1 MKNTLRMSMLV
12 AAVAFGAAGGSA
24 AVTWWN
30 TPWTRTSVAQER
42 VALIRQ
48 NLARAND
55 FSEAFKLT
63 AQAVRPSVVSISS
76 VKKAKF
82 DTRLRQRPGAR
93 PDMQGMPDELRRFF
107 GDSPFERMFPQMPDG
122 EPSQEGLGS
131 GVIVSADG
139 YILTNNHVVSGADE
153 VTVTFAD
160 GKQLKAKIVGAD
172 KATDVAVVKVD
183 AQGLPAAVLGDSD
196 SVAVGEWVLA
206 VGSPLGFDQTVT
218 SGIISAKGRQVG
230 VTNGGYEDFL
240 QTDCAINP
248 GNSGGPLVNLRGEVI
263 GINTAIASRSGG
275 FSGIGFAIPVNM
287 AQSIMSQ
294 IRSTGKVT
302 RGRIGAA
309 IQDLT
314 EDLAKSFGYEGREG
328 ALVGDVV
335 PNSPAAKA
343 GLQAGDIVVKFQGKP
358 VKTSSQLR
366 NAVAATAPDTTAE
379 IEFIR
384 DGKPVTVKVHVGA
397 LSEDDVAAS
406 AADGGETPTP
416 ESLGLAVLPLTS
428 ELAKQRGLK
437 ESTTGMLVTG
447 VQPGSVGD
455 RAGLR
460 EGDIVV
466 SVGNQ
471 TLRSVDDFRKTMTS
485 QNLAAGVRLQI
496 VRDGVTRFLFV
507 RVNN

>member
-1 MKNTLRMSMLV
+1 MKSMLRMSVLV
-12 AAVAFGAAGGSA
+12 AAVAIGAAGGSA
-24 AVTWWN
+24 AVSLWN
-30 TPWTRTSVAQER
+30 TSWTRTSVAQER

-48 NLARAND
+48 NLARAAD

-76 VKKAKF
+76 VKKAKV
-82 DTRLRQRPGAR
+82 DMRLRQRPGAR
-93 PDMQGMPDELRRFF
+93 PVMPGIPDELRRFF
-107 GDSPFERMFPQMPDG
+107 GDDSLERMFPQVPEG
-122 EPSQEGLGS
+122 YGQEGLGS

-139 YILTNNHVVSGADE
+139 FILTNNHVVSGADE

-172 KATDVAVVKVD
+172 KQTDIAVVKVD

-196 SVAVGEWVLA
+196 AVAVGEWVLA

-287 AQSIMSQ
+287 VQSIMTQ

-314 EDLAKSFGYEGREG
+314 EDLAKSFGYDGREG

-343 GLQAGDIVVKFQGKP
+343 GIQAGDIIVKYQGKP

-366 NAVAATAPDTTAE
+366 NAVAATLPETAAE
-379 IEFIR
+379 LEVIR
-384 DGKPVTVKVHVGA
+384 DGKPRTVKVQVGA
-397 LSEDDVAAS
+397 LSEADLAAN
-406 AADGGETPTP
+406 AVEEAGAETT
-416 ESLGLAVLPLTS
+416 ESLGVAVQPLTP
-428 ELAKQRGLK
+428 ELANQRGLK
-437 ESTTGMLVTG
+437 DLNSGMLVTG
-447 VQPGSVGD
+447 VQPGSIGEK
-455 RAGLR
+455 AGLR

-466 SVGNQ
+466 SVGAQ
-471 TLRSVDDFRKTMTS
+471 AIKTVDEFRKELTPQS
-485 QNLAAGVRLQI
+485 LAAGVRLQI

-507 RVNN
+507 RVNG